1 MHKKTNQNKQ
11 KASTKKS
18 KKTNE
23 RKNPGSRGKGT
34 GIFLVIYSFFP
45 LLSVLL

>member
-1 MHKKTNQNKQ
+1 MYAQKNKPKQ
-11 KASTKKS
+11 AKSKHKKS

-34 GIFLVIYSFFP
+34 GIFSGNL
-45 LLSVLL
+45 

>member
-1 MHKKTNQNKQ
+1 MYAQKTNQNKQ

-34 GIFLVIYSFFP
+34 GIFSGNL
-45 LLSVLL
+45 

>member
-1 MHKKTNQNKQ
+1 VKAAKIKNVCTKKTNQNKQ

-34 GIFLVIYSFFP
+34 GIFSGNL
-45 LLSVLL
+45 